1 MFLLQ
6 MISRIKNI
14 MSSSMSLIQ
23 TPVGKKISLCNVARD
38 IVENR
43 RIVYFGEIHSV
54 PQIVQMQRAILEAMT
69 DAAKAQSAKVH
80 VFLEH
85 FSIDD
90 QKLLDSY
97 MKNDITSEQDFL
109 QQYENTSSEGHDI
122 DKYFPILNYVKA
134 NNSTVSVKGS
144 FIPR

>member
-1 MFLLQ
+1 

-23 TPVGKKISLCNVARD
+23 TPAGKKISLCHVARD

-97 MKNDITSEQDFL
+97 MKNDITCEKDFL
-109 QQYENTSSEGHDI
+109 QQYENSSSEGHDI

-134 NNSTVSVKGS
+134 NTSTVSVKGS